1 MKWFWQKEQK
11 LQQFEEV
18 LMRLIAAQEGIVG
31 EMVTPKSCLAS
42 PTIHAIDTAINRR
55 LSVTMVHVYQKFIE
69 NGRPAKKKIPDHPIS
84 KLLAQPNSWQTTSE
98 FMSDASST
106 WLRWGNFYSFKSEGG
121 GKIKELIPLDPG
133 QVEPKLE
140 NSKLTYKLQE
150 TGGAKTYPSSKILH
164 ARGRAR
170 DFIEG
175 DSPIKHIQTAI
186 MMEILAEQFGESFFR
201 NGAMPLAVFQY
212 MQGFGS
218 FKTEEEETAFVESFK
233 EAFGGAKRFNA
244 LLVPHGMEIKDPVA
258 VENNKA
264 QFNESRQYQRTVIAG
279 ALNVP
284 PHLVGDL
291 LRATFNNVE
300 QQDKDFT
307 LNVIMPVVKS
317 FESAFERDLLT
328 EQDRDDGII
337 IRFNMDS
344 TLRADFKSRQEG
356 LKIQRE
362 MGVINPD
369 EWRELEGKNPR
380 PDNQGEEYWD
390 QGPSGQGQND
400 DQT

>member
-1 MKWFWQKEQK
+1 
-11 LQQFEEV
+11 
-18 LMRLIAAQEGIVG
+18 
-31 EMVTPKSCLAS
+31 
-42 PTIHAIDTAINRR
+42 
-55 LSVTMVHVYQKFIE
+55 
-69 NGRPAKKKIPDHPIS
+69 
-84 KLLAQPNSWQTTSE
+84 
-98 FMSDASST
+98 
-106 WLRWGNFYSFKSEGG
+106 
-121 GKIKELIPLDPG
+121 
-133 QVEPKLE
+133 
-140 NSKLTYKLQE
+140 
-150 TGGAKTYPSSKILH
+150 
-164 ARGRAR
+164 
-170 DFIEG
+170 
-175 DSPIKHIQTAI
+175 
-186 MMEILAEQFGESFFR
+186 MMEILMEKFGESFFR
-201 NGAMPLAVFQY
+201 NGALPLTVFQY
-212 MQGFGS
+212 MAGFGA
-218 FKTEEEETAFVESFK
+218 FKTEEEETAFVDSFK
-233 EAFGGAKRFNA
+233 AAFGGAKRFNA
-244 LLVPHGMEIKDPVA
+244 MLVPHGMEMKDPVA

-264 QFNESRQYQRTVIAG
+264 HFIESRQHQRTVIAG

-317 FESAFERDLLT
+317 FESAMERDLLT
-328 EQDRDDGII
+328 DQDRDSGVI

-380 PDNQGEEYWD
+380 PDDAGGEYWD

-400 DQT
+400 AET

>member
-1 MKWFWQKEQK
+1 MKWFGKKEQK
-11 LQQFEEV
+11 AAQFEEV
-18 LMRLIAAQEGIVG
+18 LMRLIAAKEGIVG
-31 EMVTPKSCLAS
+31 EMVTPNTCLQS

-55 LSVTMVHVYQKFIE
+55 LSVTMVHVYEKYTE
-69 NGRPAKKKIPDHPIS
+69 NGKPAKRKLPDHPIS
-84 KLLAQPNSWQTTSE
+84 KLLARPNSWQSTSD
-98 FMSDASST
+98 FMADASST
-106 WLRWGNFYSFKSEGG
+106 WLRFGNFYSYKSESAGTV
-121 GKIKELIPLDPG
+121 KELIPLDPG

-140 NSKLTYKLQE
+140 KNGLTYKLQE
-150 TGGAKTYPSSKILH
+150 TGGAKTYPASKILH

-170 DFIEG
+170 NFIEG

-186 MMEILAEQFGESFFR
+186 MMEILAEKFGESFFR
-201 NGAMPLAVFQY
+201 NGAMPLTVFQF
-212 MQGFGS
+212 MAGFGA
-218 FKTEEEETAFVESFK
+218 FKTEEEETAFIDSFK
-233 EAFGGAKRFNA
+233 AAFGGAKRFNS
-244 LLVPHGMEIKDPVA
+244 LLVPHGMELKDPIK
-258 VENNKA
+258 VENDKA
-264 QFNESRQYQRTVIAG
+264 QFIESRKLQRTVIAG
-279 ALNVP
+279 AFGVP

-291 LRATFNNVE
+291 ERATFNNVE

-317 FESAFERDLLT
+317 FESTFERDLLT
-328 EQDRDDGII
+328 DQDRDAGVI

-344 TLRADFKSRQEG
+344 TLRAAFKDRQEG

-380 PDNQGEEYWD
+380 ADDGGEAYWD

-400 DQT
+400 AET

>member
-1 MKWFWQKEQK
+1 M
-11 LQQFEEV
+11 
-18 LMRLIAAQEGIVG
+18 A
-31 EMVTPKSCLAS
+31 
-42 PTIHAIDTAINRR
+42 
-55 LSVTMVHVYQKFIE
+55 
-69 NGRPAKKKIPDHPIS
+69 
-84 KLLAQPNSWQTTSE
+84 
-98 FMSDASST
+98 DASST
-106 WLRWGNFYSFKSEGG
+106 WLRWGNFYAFKSEAG
-121 GKIKELIPLDPG
+121 GKIHELIPLDPG

-140 NSKLTYKLQE
+140 KTGLIYKLQE
-150 TGGAKTYPSSKILH
+150 EGGAKPYPASKLLH

-170 DFIEG
+170 NFIEG

-186 MMEILAEQFGESFFR
+186 MMEILAEKYGESFFR
-201 NGAMPLAVFQY
+201 NGAMPLQVFQY
-212 MQGFGS
+212 MAGFGA
-218 FKTEEEETAFVESFK
+218 FKTEEEETVFVESFK
-233 EAFGGAKRFNA
+233 AAFGGAKRFNA
-244 LLVPHGMEIKDPVA
+244 MLVPHGMEMKDPVR
-258 VENNKA
+258 VENDKA
-264 QFNESRQYQRTVIAG
+264 QFIESRKLQRTVIAG
-279 ALNVP
+279 ALGVP

-291 LRATFNNVE
+291 ERATFNNVE

-328 EQDRDDGII
+328 EQDRNSGII

-380 PDNQGEEYWD
+380 PDDEGQEYWD
-390 QGPSGQGQND
+390 EGPSGQGQND
-400 DQT
+400 A